1 MTDTSTRIPDAWR
14 LVLLWTGALLP
25 PIAAL
30 LDLNVSYM
38 LVTQACLKQT
48 MLPLHLVHVAGVV
61 LTIAGGM
68 VAWHAWEKAG
78 RSWPVDEPGA
88 LGSTRF
94 MAAIG
99 VLNGVTF
106 TLVTLALWAP
116 VWVLSPCQ

>member
-1 MTDTSTRIPDAWR
+1 MTDVSTRIPDARR
-14 LVLLWTGALLP
+14 LALIWTGALLP

-38 LVTQACLKQT
+38 LVTQACLKQS
-48 MLPLHLVHVAGVV
+48 MLPLHLVHLAGVV
-61 LTIAGGM
+61 LTVAGGL
-68 VAWHAWEKAG
+68 VAWHAWREVG
-78 RSWPVDEPGA
+78 RAWPADEPGA

-94 MAAIG
+94 MAAVG
-99 VLNGVTF
+99 VLGSAAF

>member
-1 MTDTSTRIPDAWR
+1 MTDTSTRIPDARR

-30 LDLNVSYM
+30 LDLNVGYM
-38 LVTQACLKQT
+38 LVTQACLRQT
-48 MLPLHLVHVAGVV
+48 TLPLHLVHLAGVIF
-61 LTIAGGM
+61 TIAGGLI
-68 VAWHAWEKAG
+68 AWHAWREAG
-78 RSWPVDEPGA
+78 RSRPADEPGA

-94 MAAIG
+94 MGAVG
-99 VLNGVTF
+99 VLTGVTF